1 MESKRK
7 KGRPCGQ
14 RLEWWETDDSRN
26 ELEHGVKKVLETFKK
41 GHSAAGGGKWPNERV
56 ISGLKLMGHKDNHG
70 EKGNSKGW
78 PQCF

>member
-1 MESKRK
+1 M
-7 KGRPCGQ
+7 
-14 RLEWWETDDSRN
+14 
-26 ELEHGVKKVLETFKK
+26 KKVLETFKK

-70 EKGNSKGW
+70 EKENSKGW